1 MDILNQ
7 ILKAAPNATEIG
19 DRAQAIRE
27 AVSMMKAGDAV
38 MIAGHVITAHGTGD
52 IRRNF
57 VRILVGDRVVVRVS
71 PFDVTRGRIIGRLA
85 PGGRRQNGSDGSE
98 T

>member
-1 MDILNQ
+1 MAGEAEGLRGTVIEQL
-7 ILKAAPNATEIG
+7 P
-19 DRAQAIRE
+19 QALYR
-27 AVSMMKAGDAV
+27 VSLDS
-38 MIAGHVITAHGTGD
+38 GHVITAHGTGD

-71 PFDVTRGRIIGRLA
+71 PFDVTRGRIIGRLE